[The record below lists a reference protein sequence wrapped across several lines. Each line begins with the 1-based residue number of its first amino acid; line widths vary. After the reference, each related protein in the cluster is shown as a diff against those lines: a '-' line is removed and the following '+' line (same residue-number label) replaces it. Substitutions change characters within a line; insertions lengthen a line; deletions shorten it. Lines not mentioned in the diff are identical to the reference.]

1 MTLIQIPTSVP
12 ANDLVERIT
21 RLGPD
26 LGNEHLERDARA
38 EFGREQWRNL
48 AATGIFAAGLPIE
61 YRGLAMTATEM
72 LEVAIALGRSNRDN
86 GLSFSAATHLASTGV
101 ALTKFGS
108 RRLKKR
114 HLFEIGAGEVI
125 GSHAISE
132 SDAGSDVL
140 SMVSRGV
147 FEGDQIVLNGHK
159 TYVTNGPIADLTIV
173 YVKTSDLGG
182 PLSLTAVLVPR
193 GTPGAA
199 WGPALDK
206 VTMTTSPFGELLLRD
221 CRVDRQNIV
230 GGVGMG
236 FIVLDYVMTWE
247 ILISFGVNVG
257 EMQHRLQRM
266 ITRAKSRSQFG
277 ASLASFQGIQ
287 NTIVDSHLAIESA
300 RLALREAAVLL
311 DSGQKSTAATASAKI
326 LTSQANIATALAA
339 IELFGASGLLTETGL
354 ESGLRDSLGGPIYSG
369 SNAIQRQ
376 KIAKALGL

>member
-1 MTLIQIPTSVP
+1 MTLIDTTAPVR
-12 ANDLVERIT
+12 ADELVDRIT

-26 LGNEHLERDARA
+26 LGLGHADRDARA
-38 EFGREQWRNL
+38 EFGRAQWREL
-48 AATGIFAAGLPIE
+48 ATAGLFRAGLPVE
-61 YRGLAMTATEM
+61 HHGSALSATE
-72 LEVAIALGRSNRDN
+72 LIDVAFALGRANRDS

-108 RRLKKR
+108 RRLKER
-114 HLFEIGAGEVI
+114 YLLDVGAGDVI

-132 SDAGSDVL
+132 PGAGSDVL
-140 SMVSRGV
+140 SMTSSGAL
-147 FEGDQIVLNGHK
+147 EGDDLVLNGLK
-159 TYVTNGPIADLTIV
+159 TYVTNGPIADLSIV
-173 YVKTSDLGG
+173 YVKTSDRGG

-193 GTPGAA
+193 GTAGAE

-206 VTMTTSPFGELLLRD
+206 VTMKTSPFGELRLRD
-221 CRVDRQNIV
+221 CRVGRENIV

-236 FIVLDYVMTWE
+236 FVVLDYVMTWE
-247 ILISFGVNVG
+247 ILISFAINVG

-266 ITRAKSRSQFG
+266 IARAKDRSQFG
-277 ASLASFQGIQ
+277 APLATFQGIQ
-287 NTIVDSHLAIESA
+287 NTIVDSHLAVESA
-300 RLALREAAVLL
+300 RLALREAAALL

-326 LTSQANIATALAA
+326 LTSQANVATALAA